1 MSASSASVTILDS
14 CRDLAEGPNLKII
27 SEYFGVFGENM
38 MAETYAEV
46 VRSKYSF
53 WPFINVITPPF
64 AEGLS
69 HYSHNGECEDYNPQE
84 NDWTQLPTELW
95 MNIIYLLPRRS
106 LLQLSC
112 TCSRLHKLCHDPN
125 IWTNVSIDW
134 QTIKKKTFIT
144 ARLFS
149 RSRVDI
155 KKLYL
160 TMLFLDSLIHY
171 KNI

>member
-27 SEYFGVFGENM
+27 SEYFGDLGENM

-112 TCSRLHKLCHDPN
+112 TCSRLHK
-125 IWTNVSIDW
+125 VS
-134 QTIKKKTFIT
+134 
-144 ARLFS
+144 
-149 RSRVDI
+149 
-155 KKLYL
+155 
-160 TMLFLDSLIHY
+160 
-171 KNI
+171 